1 MSIQQRNPGTLLASY
16 PDFGLSWRYDDED
29 DPGEVTLFEGSEI
42 GGTTTEW
49 LTADVDATVS
59 LEDVQ

>member
-1 MSIQQRNPGTLLASY
+1 MSIQQRNPGNLLASY
-16 PDFGLSWRYDDED
+16 PDFGLSWRYDDEN